1 MNDDSSRDA
10 HSEPNRIKSSQENQ
24 DQLSGRRQ
32 EPVFNDFDEDEDYEA
47 ADRDTDLVAAYDE
60 DFDEEEYE
68 DSPEDG
74 DAEELDDDW
83 QVLGNSA
90 HTADNAENEL
100 TEPWDEDDEE
110 PYDDE
115 EIEEYD
121 DDLGEDEFYD
131 EEEGL
136 DEQSFEEQVFEEK
149 NLEEE
154 EKPGERFA
162 TTTALAGLASD
173 AGGAGAQWSRNDD
186 YDASFNGSEQNVEAE
201 TQSWPLGMII
211 VGVVALALLAAGG
224 YGVIQQRAETQEEI
238 RQLRATL
245 ATAANPAEVESSRQ
259 ELADAE
265 SQNEK
270 LRATVQRLSDEN
282 RRLGDT
288 IASLENQLAQQVSDL
303 YPESQPQV
311 AQNPTPTTAPEPPQT
326 APPATAQPVPQGKW
340 FVNFS
345 SYSQR
350 SVADDWANKLEPLAG
365 QAIVAANDRDGRTLY
380 RVRIVGLA
388 DRAEARKV
396 AEQLQTEYKLPP
408 LWVGSE

>member
-60 DFDEEEYE
+60 DFDEEDYE

-90 HTADNAENEL
+90 HPADNAEDEPL
-100 TEPWDEDDEE
+100 EPWDEDDEE

-121 DDLGEDEFYD
+121 DDLGEDEFYED
-131 EEEGL
+131 EEGL
-136 DEQSFEEQVFEEK
+136 DGQGFEEES
-149 NLEEE
+149 LEEE
-154 EKPGERFA
+154 EKPGERLA
-162 TTTALAGLASD
+162 TTTALAGLASN
-173 AGGAGAQWSRNDD
+173 AGGAGTQWSRNDD
-186 YDASFNGSEQNVEAE
+186 YDASFNGSAQSVKSE

-245 ATAANPAEVESSRQ
+245 ATAANPAEVEASRR

-288 IASLENQLAQQVSDL
+288 IASLENQLTQQVSDL
-303 YPESQPQV
+303 YPESQPAE
-311 AQNPTPTTAPEPPQT
+311 AQTPTPTTTPEPPQT
-326 APPATAQPVPQGKW
+326 APVATAQPAAQGKW

-350 SVADDWANKLEPLAG
+350 SVADNWANKLEPLAG

-396 AEQLQTEYKLPP
+396 AEQLQAEYKLPP
-408 LWVGSE
+408 LWVGSD